1 MSAPHAGS
9 TRKRIGAASSPFE
22 VIQHIMRKQTR
33 PFAVEIKRNKRSR
46 DPSPFSDLPA
56 DIRAAIETP
65 FKDAEARLARAV
77 AAEPAAAA
85 ASATPRILED
95 TTPARTP
102 PPAAEAEVVRPRRG
116 RPPKIR
122 PEAAAALPDRVADQP
137 DEAARQAPVATGDED
152 GGKAEEDAFLP
163 AAALRAAAV
172 AEMKDDAPAAPGEA
186 DGQDD
191 SWPDE
196 AGPDETGTD
205 VPAATVARTPRVSR
219 RRAKEGNIGQRWK
232 RHLPRWKR

>member
-77 AAEPAAAA
+77 SAEEPAAA
-85 ASATPRILED
+85 P
-95 TTPARTP
+95 
-102 PPAAEAEVVRPRRG
+102 PRRPPVCG
-116 RPPKIR
+116 RVTSHR
-122 PEAAAALPDRVADQP
+122 DRGGAS
-137 DEAARQAPVATGDED
+137 TGPASPGA
-152 GGKAEEDAFLP
+152 GGS
-163 AAALRAAAV
+163 
-172 AEMKDDAPAAPGEA
+172 G
-186 DGQDD
+186 
-191 SWPDE
+191 
-196 AGPDETGTD
+196 
-205 VPAATVARTPRVSR
+205 
-219 RRAKEGNIGQRWK
+219 
-232 RHLPRWKR
+232 